1 MEKGKPKKNNQ
12 TRVSLILRMAVSVY
26 LLYLAWELK
35 GAPFSHTG
43 VERVVFAAAVLIFT
57 VVAVILGGF
66 SLRAY
71 LRGEYDLPDEGED
84 SEK

>member
-1 MEKGKPKKNNQ
+1 MEKGKKNNQ

-35 GAPFSHTG
+35 GAPFTHTG
-43 VERVVFAAAVLIFT
+43 AERLVFAAAVLIFT

-71 LRGEYDLPDEGED
+71 LKGEYDLPDDGED